1 MSRTKPAR
9 FKTKHPT
16 FANKR
21 REFACDDDL
30 MSFNST
36 EAPRIVGPKRTDEL
50 DRFMDRRWQKAF
62 RQSFDHYEQHL
73 AYLLK
78 VMNLPNS
85 NHLPNPLP
93 PDMVALI
100 RSMEEGDNRE

>member
-36 EAPRIVGPKRTDEL
+36 EAPRVVGPKRTDLL
-50 DRFMDRRWQKAF
+50 DKLMDKRWS
-62 RQSFDHYEQHL
+62 RVGFDMYESHI
-73 AYLLK
+73 AYLLS

-100 RSMEEGDNRE
+100 RAMEEGDNRE

>member
-36 EAPRIVGPKRTDEL
+36 EAPRVVGPRQTDDL
-50 DRFMDRRWQKAF
+50 YRLTSRG
-62 RQSFDHYEQHL
+62 FDQYEQHI

-78 VMNLPNS
+78 AMSLPNS